1 MREFSNTDAVFMFT
15 MPRVCGCSNS
25 KLYDFN
31 DRVDTRKRTEID
43 CYNCPIRQVKTQS
56 RPLKKITRFSYKY
69 FCSFL
74 FLVFNSAFV
83 SVLIGREFIF
93 SFFLVVDRH
102 FTFLC
107 LVIRHFPELKRLI
120 SVPSRN
126 TMDIFFKFFF
136 QITIILNK
144 VIEHPVQ

>member
-1 MREFSNTDAVFMFT
+1 MREFSNTDAIFMFT
-15 MPRVCGCSNS
+15 MPRLCCCSNS
-25 KLYDFN
+25 KLYDSN
-31 DRVDTRKRTEID
+31 DRVDTREKTEID

-56 RPLKKITRFSYKY
+56 HPLKKITRFSYKY

-74 FLVFNSAFV
+74 LLVFDSAFI

-102 FTFLC
+102 FMFPC
-107 LVIRHFPELKRLI
+107 LVIKHFPELKRLI

-126 TMDIFFKFFF
+126 TMDIFSSSSSK
-136 QITIILNK
+136 
-144 VIEHPVQ
+144 